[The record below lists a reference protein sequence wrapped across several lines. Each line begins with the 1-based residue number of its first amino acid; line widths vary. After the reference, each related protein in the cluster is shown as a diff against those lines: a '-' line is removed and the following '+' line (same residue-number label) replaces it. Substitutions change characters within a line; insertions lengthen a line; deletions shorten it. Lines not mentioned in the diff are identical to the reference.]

1 MKQRS
6 KTLFVHDVKLKKKY
20 KNKSL
25 ANILD
30 KNISIQK
37 LYKYIFKQKIKM
49 LLQRDTVYANIENMK
64 SLGIHLT

>member
-20 KNKSL
+20 KSL
-25 ANILD
+25 AHILD

-37 LYKYIFKQKIKM
+37 LYKYIFKQKIKT